1 MKKNGRF
8 FWLPQ
13 KRGQHGR
20 DPKLAVVA
28 IGTAVAILALAVW
41 IGSQV

>member
-1 MKKNGRF
+1 MKKQSRF
-8 FWLPQ
+8 LWLPQ

-20 DPKLAVVA
+20 DPKLAIGA
-28 IGTAVAILALAVW
+28 IVTALALLILAFW

>member
-1 MKKNGRF
+1 MKLWIPK
-8 FWLPQ
+8 

-28 IGTAVAILALAVW
+28 IAVALGLLAMAFWL
-41 IGSQV
+41 GSQV

>member
-1 MKKNGRF
+1 MKLF
-8 FWLPQ
+8 LPK

-28 IGTAVAILALAVW
+28 VLVLLGLVGMAFLLRGAM
-41 IGSQV
+41 